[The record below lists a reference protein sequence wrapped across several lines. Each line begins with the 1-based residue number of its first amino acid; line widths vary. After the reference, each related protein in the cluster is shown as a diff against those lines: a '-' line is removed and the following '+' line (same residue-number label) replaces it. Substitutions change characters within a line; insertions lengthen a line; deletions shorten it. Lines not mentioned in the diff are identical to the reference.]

1 MLGSGTLDTMRTRI
15 KVCCIAGTDEAELAL
30 SRGADVL
37 GLVSAMPSGP
47 GPIPDSVIADIL
59 GHVDRSVDTFLLT
72 ALQSAVAIAELH
84 RRCPST
90 GLQLVDA
97 VAPRELVQLR
107 ELLPE
112 TQLIQVVHVLGPEA
126 VDHAVACAPFVDAV
140 LLDSG
145 NPLLAVKE
153 LGGTGR
159 THDWEVSR
167 RIRESIDR
175 PLFLAGGLNP
185 KNVREAID
193 LVRPYGVDVCS
204 GVRSTGRLDLHL
216 LDAFVSAVRA

>member
-1 MLGSGTLDTMRTRI
+1 MRTRI